1 MPKNK
6 PFRVDNSATSPQ
18 PTESIWTTVRSHARS
33 ITLSSLKAYCL
44 INLSLFASEILRS
57 ALDPV
62 YGSIPA
68 SRYHESATWTAL
80 LTACFTSTLWK
91 GSSEDWARTTA
102 LTALGASFMQIY
114 LFRYSGTLGPNA
126 GPLIS
131 TLITTFPIIL
141 TSGITAVK
149 ELTQTINNTPSRDRP
164 QKNRLPH
171 SSIAGLLSGVACLI
185 AYLLPNSGSYLLLDW
200 LRTKGQYSRIGLYY
214 ILSTFYA
221 CLHTPR
227 YHLLLIP
234 LTLQIALFPSY
245 LPHPYSNQ
253 ILNTTLHK
261 HGYSL
266 IARQESTTGYIS
278 VLDNLKDG
286 FRVMRCDHSLL
297 GGSWTPPAGYVER
310 VREPIYAVFVM
321 LEAVRLVHP
330 YDAAPRVHDNE
341 NALVM

>member
-1 MPKNK
+1 MPKN
-6 PFRVDNSATSPQ
+6 RGHVRATIPQ
-18 PTESIWTTVRSHARS
+18 PSVSIWTTVRSHAGT
-33 ITLSSLKAYCL
+33 ITFSSLKAYIL
-44 INLSLFASEILRS
+44 ISLTLFASDILRS

-68 SRYHESATWTAL
+68 SRYHGIVTWTAL
-80 LTACFTSTLWK
+80 STACFTSTQWK
-91 GSSEDWARTTA
+91 GSSEDWARTTT

-114 LFRYSGTLGPNA
+114 FFRYSGTLGPNA

-131 TLITTFPIIL
+131 ALMTTFSIIL
-141 TSGITAVK
+141 TSGITTVK
-149 ELTQTINNTPSRDRP
+149 ELTQAINKTVSRDSP
-164 QKNRLPH
+164 QNNRLPG
-171 SSIAGLLSGVACLI
+171 SSIAGLLSGAACLI
-185 AYLLPNSGSYLLLDW
+185 AYLLPNSGSYLLIDW
-200 LRTKGQYSRIGLYY
+200 LRTKGQYSRIGFYY
-214 ILSTFYA
+214 ILSAFYA
-221 CLHTPR
+221 CLHTRR

-234 LTLQIALFPSY
+234 FILQIALFPSY

-266 IARQESTTGYIS
+266 VARQESTTGYIS

-297 GGSWTPPAGYVER
+297 GGSWTPPPGYVER
-310 VREPIYAVFVM
+310 VHEPIYAVFVM

-330 YDAAPRVHDNE
+330 YDAAPRVHDDE